1 MGSKYYIY
9 GIIVRISLL
18 VVTALLLGIVIFL
31 KNYFAIV
38 FIAGLVVFQALRLI
52 RFFNRTNEQISYF
65 ISAVKNDDTTLRFPV
80 NTGNKVLTELHH
92 SLNELNSILQQTK
105 IKGQIKERYFSE
117 IIQHIGTGIL
127 VYNPKEFVLEVNPA
141 TLEIFGLQTLT
152 HLTQIDRV
160 DSAFREQLVALKNNN
175 KQVLK
180 LKRKNEN
187 VQLITRC
194 SVINLKEEDVFLVTL
209 QDIKGELERKEIDSW
224 VKLIRVLSHEIMN
237 SLAPVTSIA
246 QSLKK
251 IWKEKI
257 ANNET
262 DFAVDSDVEST
273 INGLDVIAER
283 GDALTHFVQSYR
295 MLTKVPVAQLKKV
308 SICNLFDRLSI
319 LVSPMKEVYGVA
331 IQFQYPEPDFE
342 TMMDEQMMV
351 QVVINLVK
359 NASESLSST
368 PTPTPTVMVACKLL
382 QNNRTEILVE
392 DNGPGIPDELLDE
405 IFIPF
410 FTTKEHG
417 SGIGL
422 SHSRQ
427 IIRAHS
433 GTMSCNSK
441 PGSTSFSVQW

>member
-1 MGSKYYIY
+1 MGSKHY
-9 GIIVRISLL
+9 VH
-18 VVTALLLGIVIFL
+18 GIVIRISAL
-31 KNYFAIV
+31 VVLSLILGMVVRLGNYFAIV
-38 FIAGLVVFQALRLI
+38 FISGLVIILAYQLV

-65 ISAVKNDDTTLRFPV
+65 ISAVKNDDTTLRFPIR
-80 NTGNKVLTELHH
+80 TGNKVLNELHQ
-92 SLNELNSILQQTK
+92 SLNELNTILQETK
-105 IKGQIKERYFSE
+105 IRGQIKERYFSE
-117 IIQHIGTGIL
+117 IIQNIGTGIL

-141 TLEIFGLQTLT
+141 ALDLFGLQTLT
-152 HLTQIDRV
+152 HLSQLDRIDQ
-160 DSAFREQLVALKNNN
+160 AFHEQLIALKNNN
-175 KQVLK
+175 KQVLQ

-194 SVINLKEEDVFLVTL
+194 SVINLREEEVFLLTL

-257 ANNET
+257 ASNENGLS
-262 DFAVDSDVEST
+262 ADSDVEST
-273 INGLDVIAER
+273 ISGLDVIGER
-283 GDALTHFVQSYR
+283 GEALIRFVQSYR
-295 MLTKVPVAQLKKV
+295 MLTKVPVPQLKKV

-319 LVSPMKEVYGVA
+319 LVSPMKEEYGVA
-331 IQFQYPEPDFE
+331 IHFQYPETDFE

-359 NASESLSST
+359 NAAESLSST
-368 PTPTPTVMVACKLL
+368 INPTVTVTCNQL
-382 QNNRTEILVE
+382 QNNQTEILVE
-392 DNGPGIPDELLDE
+392 DNGPGISDELMDE

-410 FTTKEHG
+410 FTTKEQG
-417 SGIGL
+417 TGVGL

-427 IIRAHS
+427 ILRAHGGS
-433 GTMSCNSK
+433 INCTSV
-441 PGSTSFSVQW
+441 PGNTVFRMNW

>member
-1 MGSKYYIY
+1 MGSKHYVH
-9 GIIVRISLL
+9 GIVIRILVL
-18 VVTALLLGIVIFL
+18 VVLSLILGIVVHTG
-31 KNYFAIV
+31 NYFAIV
-38 FIAGLVVFQALRLI
+38 FISGLVIILAYQLV

-65 ISAVKNDDTTLRFPV
+65 ISAVKNDDTTLRFPIR
-80 NTGNKVLTELHH
+80 TGNKVLNELHQ
-92 SLNELNSILQQTK
+92 SLNELNTILQETK
-105 IKGQIKERYFSE
+105 IRGQIKERYFSE
-117 IIQHIGTGIL
+117 IIQNIGTGIL

-141 TLEIFGLQTLT
+141 ALELFGLQTLT
-152 HLTQIDRV
+152 HLTQLDRV
-160 DSAFREQLVALKNNN
+160 DTAFHEQLVALKNNS
-175 KQVLK
+175 KQVLQ

-194 SVINLKEEDVFLVTL
+194 SVINLREEEVFLLTL

-251 IWKEKI
+251 IWNEKI
-257 ANNET
+257 AANENGLSA
-262 DFAVDSDVEST
+262 DGDVEST
-273 INGLDVIAER
+273 INGLDVIGER
-283 GDALTHFVQSYR
+283 GEALIRFVQSYR
-295 MLTKVPVAQLKKV
+295 MLTKVPVPQLNKV

-319 LVSPMKEVYGVA
+319 LVSPMKEDYGVA
-331 IQFQYPEPDFE
+331 IQFQYPEIDFE

-359 NASESLSST
+359 NASESLST
-368 PTPTPTVMVACKLL
+368 TLNPTVTITSNQL
-382 QNNRTEILVE
+382 QNNQTEILVS

-410 FTTKEHG
+410 FTTKEQG
-417 SGIGL
+417 TGVGL

-427 IIRAHS
+427 ILRAHGGS
-433 GTMSCNSK
+433 ISCTSV
-441 PGSTSFSVQW
+441 PGNTEFRMNW